1 MNNKI
6 MKQNCSWNH
15 NKKVEVNK
23 NTFIIIII
31 I

>member
-1 MNNKI
+1 MNNKII

-23 NTFIIIII
+23 NNTFFLII
-31 I
+31 